1 MSISVEK
8 LKGKNDLHTFLLNL
22 SACLLQNQLRI
33 WGMRVGTHTVNRT
46 VALITAAV
54 LNEVS
59 CWEDQCILWH
69 WACSHIIFIGKEY
82 RVNTSFLNPIRKDTR
97 SSLLLC
103 SKDTVHIQ
111 GLPPRLWQFFDT
123 IQAVYHRRSCC
134 FTILMTWLGTNSY
147 PIETCT
153 PHPGVGGQGV
163 NPSDSYKLI
172 TSDPNAP
179 FMNSFCGNNLGI

>member
-22 SACLLQNQLRI
+22 CACLLQNQLRI
-33 WGMRVGTHTVNRT
+33 WDMRVGTYTVNWI

-59 CWEDQCILWH
+59 YREDQCILWH

-82 RVNTSFLNPIRKDTR
+82 RVNTFFLNPIRKDTR

-103 SKDTVHIQ
+103 SKDTSSHS
-111 GLPPRLWQFFDT
+111 GST
-123 IQAVYHRRSCC
+123 SKTM
-134 FTILMTWLGTNSY
+134 TILWYNTSCVSQKIMLFHYIDDLTRNQQLSY
-147 PIETCT
+147 RNMHT
-153 PHPGVGGQGV
+153 
-163 NPSDSYKLI
+163 
-172 TSDPNAP
+172 TS
-179 FMNSFCGNNLGI
+179 